1 MGAFLQSL
9 ECFLVR
15 WLIPSLYLI
24 AMRLFNLICWLM
36 FPVSLMFVG
45 VFILWALITVM
56 INRLFLNLRSLHN
69 SERTDWGREAEED
82 PWSTH
87 TPAAIPN
94 QAQSANIFGGGTMIY
109 DKEINPRRRI
119 GITGIHVTR
128 TEERQSRRLDNLW
141 HINTARMS
149 AKAHA
154 LTLFLPQDAP
164 LKQTQVQV
172 KRTSATLLTY
182 KAQGLSPYVHSP
194 QMTAFGYNSQPPLQR
209 HGSSSRVLVPR
220 QNSDN
225 WDGTWP
231 REESGRGK

>member
-1 MGAFLQSL
+1 
-9 ECFLVR
+9 
-15 WLIPSLYLI
+15 
-24 AMRLFNLICWLM
+24 MRLFNLICWLM

-45 VFILWALITVM
+45 VFILWALIIVM

-87 TPAAIPN
+87 TPAACPN
-94 QAQSANIFGGGTMIY
+94 QAQSTNIFGGGTMIY
-109 DKEINPRRRI
+109 DKEFNPRRSI

-128 TEERQSRRLDNLW
+128 TEERQSRRLDNLCRS
-141 HINTARMS
+141 NTALMS

-154 LTLFLPQDAP
+154 LTLFLPRDAP
-164 LKQTQVQV
+164 LKQTKMQAT
-172 KRTSATLLTY
+172 RTSTTLLTY

-194 QMTAFGYNSQPPLQR
+194 QMTAFGYNGQLSLQR

-220 QNSDN
+220 QNGDN
-225 WDGTWP
+225 WDGTWSSEGSD
-231 REESGRGK
+231 REK